1 MRRSDSDLLRMPES
15 SYEELSDDE
24 LLRVVALA
32 REDGTGRYA
41 AKGKTA
47 WGLLAERHF
56 DRVRGVVATFRHP
69 KRPDVRIPREER
81 NDATQDAFIRLLR
94 MLDNFKGK
102 ELPEYTAAL
111 RTCVIFA
118 CLDYCE
124 QLMKQ
129 EMGIGGSLDET
140 VGNEEDAAGRLD
152 RRMAELARRYEQARD
167 EARDELGR
175 LGEAIDKLS
184 EDKRDCLRMTW
195 EGFEPQEIAERLG
208 TSVDN
213 VYQLRSRGLR
223 ELKGSLDDD

>member
-1 MRRSDSDLLRMPES
+1 MRRSDADLLGMPET

-24 LLRVVALA
+24 LLRIVALA
-32 REDGTGRYA
+32 RKDGTGRYA
-41 AKGKTA
+41 SNGKTA

-69 KRPDVRIPREER
+69 KRPDVRIPKEDR

-94 MLDNFKGK
+94 MLDNFKGD
-102 ELPEYTAAL
+102 ELPEYMAAL

-124 QLMKQ
+124 QVMKR
-129 EMGIGGSLDET
+129 EMGIGGSLDEQISA
-140 VGNEEDAAGRLD
+140 EEDAGGKFD
-152 RRMAELARRYEQARD
+152 RRMAELASRYEQARED
-167 EARDELGR
+167 ARDELGR
-175 LGEAIDKLS
+175 LGQAIDKLT

-223 ELKGSLDDD
+223 ELKGYLDE